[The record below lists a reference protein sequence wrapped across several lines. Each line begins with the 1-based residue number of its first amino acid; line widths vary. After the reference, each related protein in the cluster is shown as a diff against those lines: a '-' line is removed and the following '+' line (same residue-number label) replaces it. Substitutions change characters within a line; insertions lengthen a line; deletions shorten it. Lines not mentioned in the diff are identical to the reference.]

1 MCLTLA
7 FPFCSNTLEKTPQ
20 EFVAGGREYKL
31 AINWP
36 DYLLE
41 ADGTPVKELPDA
53 PDVEREGIPDVCQ
66 SQTLVVDND
75 ALTHVAFN
83 VVVKCEHSAIVVD
96 HNKESLTT
104 SLVVD
109 GKAEK

>member
-1 MCLTLA
+1 M
-7 FPFCSNTLEKTPQ
+7 
-20 EFVAGGREYKL
+20 
-31 AINWP
+31 
-36 DYLLE
+36 
-41 ADGTPVKELPDA
+41 
-53 PDVEREGIPDVCQ
+53 
-66 SQTLVVDND
+66 VVNND
-75 ALTHVAFN
+75 ALTHVVFN